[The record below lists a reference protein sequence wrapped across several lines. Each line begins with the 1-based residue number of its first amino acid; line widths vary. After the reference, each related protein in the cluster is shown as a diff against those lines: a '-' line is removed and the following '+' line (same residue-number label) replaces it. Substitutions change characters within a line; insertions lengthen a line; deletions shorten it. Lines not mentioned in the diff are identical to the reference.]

1 MHDISYEIC
10 SLIFLSILLIFYYNR
25 KHTKDILSS
34 VFGRYML
41 FVVAEVIFRILAS
54 VLSLYGTVIPFWL
67 HEVVSIL
74 GIVSQYFV
82 PLVFFG
88 YYYFLYKEQWD
99 YRNIK
104 EWLYILPGGLGLVLL
119 LFNQKTQLYYWYDA
133 DMVYHKGWGFFLI
146 YVSAI
151 IYFLLSVFMVKKRS
165 MQDTRVNSII
175 LVPITGALM
184 MLVELFV
191 PDLSLF
197 GLCCAVCTL
206 ITYLVF
212 ENPIDYISKHT
223 GILNRAAFQKMM
235 NSHKEKNVTAMYV
248 ITLDDFKLV
257 NNILGSEEEDKIL
270 HGIAQRLV
278 VKYQMNNVF
287 WLGNGTFVVIQRT
300 EEPEIVAEQLKVFIA
315 EAGSAEDTRVLL
327 NAGICKIKLSDWLWT
342 EIGILRM
349 VDNASAA
356 VRAMGRG
363 VCIEFDQSLFGAIR
377 RQEAIEQAIIEAIEQ
392 ERLEVY
398 YQPLYAQEKKVYQ
411 SLEAL
416 SRLQVEGYGYI
427 PPDEFIEI
435 AERNGSIV
443 QLGLLVL
450 KKVCQCIKQHDLRQ
464 KGIRFVEV
472 NASMVQCIQEHFAED
487 VLAVLK
493 EYDIE
498 PSMLCLEVTESA
510 MTQSQERLTRNMNTL
525 REAGVFFALDDYGSG
540 YSNINYI
547 VDLPFS
553 IIKLD
558 KYLVWAAFTNENSR
572 NILEYTILMFR
583 RIALEIVA
591 EGIENQY
598 QAQTLSNAGVEYF
611 QGYLYAKPLPEE
623 KLIAFLEEH
632 MPEVPDD
639 STLLEELFAQ
649 GQLKE
654 ADEMHDVVEEE
665 TTEESDFTQNIALCM
680 SELQQEEASEFV
692 ASLCEETK
700 AAGYRLL
707 VFNTLAALENQ
718 DNYTK
723 GEESIYALL
732 NLKMLSALV
741 IMPELIRSKAVLEG
755 LVKRAKESNV
765 PVILLNHNME
775 DCYSIWDDGET
786 AFEAIVRH
794 VVERHSVQNVRL
806 VAGAHWS
813 DYYNERIRIFQTVLQ
828 EYGILFADDQI
839 LCSDV
844 EENKVG
850 AMLDNLLKQGKEMP
864 QAFVCMDDMMAM
876 LLCGALEQR
885 GYHVPEDV
893 LVTGFAGVETVY
905 CTPRLTTA
913 VRDAKKVAE
922 TMTEIVLAL
931 KQGYNLQQIWKI
943 PYKICYSQSC
953 GCEPVSIVDATE
965 RMKNIYH
972 QMHQNREFEKQMYR
986 MISELTD
993 NHTLKEYVKL
1003 LEPYIMKLACDYVAI
1018 CVKEDYITW
1027 LNDKEDTHSRPTLD
1041 HAFTGRM
1048 YRIACKKKGRYHKD
1062 FVAFAAKKMLPVQD
1076 QVESEAWKLVF
1087 LPLHFQDSV
1096 LGYVSFGF
1104 LEGTKEYAELLGFYH
1119 YLSQIFTSISK
1130 HTEEYALIEED
1141 KKKDV
1146 QDKTGVALS
1155 QISGLYD
1162 MLGFQSRVEREM
1174 MELMGMYAEAAVVCI
1189 GLNVTGVEEQVVS
1202 DSIREEALVVLAQAL
1217 IRCSKGE
1224 AITAHTGDD
1233 EFTVLFVTIGTSE
1246 LKARAFVEQVK
1257 QQLKLQNIAEQ
1268 LFTVDFSYG
1277 ITTSIID
1284 MDFHV
1289 EAKMEEASRVMRE
1302 AREEQR
1308 IN

>member
-10 SLIFLSILLIFYYNR
+10 SLIFLSILLIFYYSR
-25 KHTKDILSS
+25 KHTMDVLSS
-34 VFGRYML
+34 MFGRYML
-41 FVVAEVIFRILAS
+41 FVGTEVVFRILSS
-54 VLSLYGTVIPFWL
+54 VLSMYGTTLPLWV
-67 HEVVSIL
+67 HEVVSML

-82 PLVFFG
+82 PLAFFG
-88 YYYFLYKEQWD
+88 YYYFLYHERWNFHK
-99 YRNIK
+99 IK
-104 EWLYILPGGLGLVLL
+104 EWLYILPAGLGIVLL
-119 LFNQKTQLYYWYDA
+119 LLNQKMQLYYWYDA
-133 DMVYHKGWGFFLI
+133 DMVYQKGWAFWLI
-146 YVSAI
+146 YISAI
-151 IYFLLSVFMVKKRS
+151 VYFLLSVFMVKKRN

-175 LVPITGALM
+175 LAPVTGIVIM
-184 MLVELFV
+184 FVELFV
-191 PDLSLF
+191 PTISLF
-197 GLCCAVCTL
+197 GLCCAICTL

-248 ITLDDFKLV
+248 ITLDDFKLAD
-257 NNILGSEEEDKIL
+257 NILGSEEEDKIL

-278 VKYQMNNVF
+278 AKYQMNNVF
-287 WLGNGTFVVIQRT
+287 WLGNGCFVVLQRA
-300 EEPEIVAEQLKVFIA
+300 EEPEIVSEQLKEFIA

-327 NAGICKIKLSDWLWT
+327 NAGICKINLSDWNWAEL
-342 EIGILRM
+342 GILRM

-356 VRAMGRG
+356 VRAMGKG

-398 YQPLYAQEKKVYQ
+398 YQPLYAQEKKTFE

-427 PPDEFIEI
+427 PPDEFIGI

-450 KKVCQCIKQHDLRQ
+450 KKVCQCIKNHDLRK

-472 NASMVQCIQEHFAED
+472 NASMVQCIQESFAED

-493 EYDIE
+493 EYEIE

-510 MTQSQERLTRNMNTL
+510 MTQSQERLTKNMNTL

-558 KYLVWAAFTNENSR
+558 KYLVWAAFSNENSR

-583 RIALEIVA
+583 KIALEIVA

-598 QAQTLSNAGVEYF
+598 QAQTLMNAGVEYF
-611 QGYLYAKPLPEE
+611 QGYLYAKPLPED
-623 KLIAFLEEH
+623 KLIAFLDEH
-632 MPEVPDD
+632 MPKVPDD
-639 STLLEELFAQ
+639 SVLLEELFAQ
-649 GQLKE
+649 GYLNE
-654 ADEMHDVVEEE
+654 ADEMQESVEEE
-665 TTEESDFTQNIALCM
+665 TAEESDFTQNIALCM
-680 SELQQEEASEFV
+680 SELQQEAASEFV

-707 VFNTLAALENQ
+707 VFNTLAGLDNQ

-741 IMPELIRSKAVLEG
+741 IMPELIRSKAVLES
-755 LVKRAKESNV
+755 LVKRAKENNV
-765 PVILLNHNME
+765 PVILLNYTME
-775 DCYSIWDDGET
+775 DCYCILDDGET

-794 VVERHSVQNVRL
+794 IVQRHSVRNVRL

-828 EYGILFADDQI
+828 EHDILFTDDQI

-850 AMLDNLLKQGKEMP
+850 AMLDSLQSQGKKMP

-876 LLCGALEQR
+876 LMCQALEQR

-893 LVTGFAGVETVY
+893 LVTGFESSETVY
-905 CTPRLTTA
+905 CTPRLTTT

-953 GCEPVSIVDATE
+953 GCEPVSIVNTTE
-965 RMKNIYH
+965 TMKNIYH
-972 QMHQNREFEKQMYR
+972 QMHQQKEFEKNLYR

-993 NHTLKEYVKL
+993 NHTLKECVKL
-1003 LEPYIMKLACDYVAI
+1003 LKPYIMNLACDYVAI

-1027 LNDKEDTHSRPTLD
+1027 LNDKDDTHSRPDLG

-1076 QVESEAWKLVF
+1076 QVESEAWNLVF

-1104 LEGTKEYAELLGFYH
+1104 LESTKEYTEPLGFYH
-1119 YLSQIFTSISK
+1119 YLSQVFTSISK

-1146 QDKTGVALS
+1146 QEKTGTALT

-1162 MLGFQSRVEREM
+1162 MLGFQNRVEQEM
-1174 MELMGMYAEAAVVCI
+1174 MELMGMYAEAGVVSI
-1189 GLNVTGVEEQVVS
+1189 GLNVTGTEEQDVS

-1233 EFTVLFVTIGTSE
+1233 EFTVLFVTIGTAE
-1246 LKARAFVEQVK
+1246 LKARSFVEQVK

-1277 ITTSIID
+1277 ITTSIMD
-1284 MDFHV
+1284 MDFRI
-1289 EAKMEEASRVMRE
+1289 EAKMEEASRIMRE
-1302 AREEQR
+1302 AREEQG
-1308 IN
+1308 IK